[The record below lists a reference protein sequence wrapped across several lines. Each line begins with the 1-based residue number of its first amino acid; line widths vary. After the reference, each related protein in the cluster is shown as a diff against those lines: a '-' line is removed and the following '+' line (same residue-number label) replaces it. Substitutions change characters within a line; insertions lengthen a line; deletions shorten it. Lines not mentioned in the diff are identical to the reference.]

1 MKPLDSARQ
10 TLERARGLLERI
22 GRRRLRWLLVGF
34 LALASLGSG
43 LAWGTWTHVC
53 NDCPSIAQI
62 YAFQPKEATRI
73 YAADGTLLD
82 QLALERRTA
91 VPLSALPPF
100 LPQAFV
106 AIEDKRFWGHQGVD
120 WLRTFRAGVEF
131 LVEGYDVAGG
141 STITQQLAGNMFS
154 ESVNRQV
161 VSIRRKLKEMRV
173 AFALERAYTKR
184 EILQAYVN
192 QINFGDGHYGVQSAA
207 HYYFGKDARE
217 VNLAE
222 AAMLAALPKAPQTY
236 SPIHN
241 PEAALQRRN
250 LVLELMADQGM
261 LSRPAAERAK
271 AHPLA
276 LKRESAERGR
286 APYFVEWVRQELV
299 DRYGPEIYEAGYRV
313 TTTLRPEIQQ
323 VADSTLREQLRWVED
338 QPAFEGPTY
347 QETRSWAEDRMS
359 GARVPYVQGAFVAMD
374 PRNGDVLALV
384 GGRDFSDSEFNR
396 ATQARRQPGS
406 VFKPFVYTA
415 ALDTRTLTA
424 SDVIYDAPV
433 EILLPDST
441 IYSPKNFGDVFHG
454 PVTVREALYRS
465 INVVA
470 VKVGQRVGEETI
482 AQYARRMGIETP
494 VPRVPSMAIGS
505 GVVIPIEV
513 AGAYTT
519 FANMGVR
526 VEPRLIR
533 RVETAEGQLLWES
546 RPQREEVLDERTS
559 WLMLSMLR
567 DVVDRPRGTGHVVRA
582 AGLRRAVP
590 AAGKTGTT
598 NDATDAWFVGFTPE
612 IVTTTWV
619 GFDEPKRLHYNA
631 QGGRDAAPVGAAVL
645 NRYYED
651 RPAPAVWPRPEG
663 ITEREVDRTSGGLST
678 PWCPPDSLYVEYYL
692 PGTEPESPCGVHGP
706 WGGGE
711 LGEELPPDTVGAP
724 GRPAPGDTAGNAPAP
739 FPPPDDTAGVGLSPR
754 PRPSSSP
761 RR

>member
-1 MKPLDSARQ
+1 MTSLDSARR
-10 TLERARGLLERI
+10 LVERI
-22 GRRRLRWLLVGF
+22 GRRRLRWILVAF
-34 LALASLGSG
+34 LALTSLGAG

-53 NDCPSIAQI
+53 ADCPSIAQI

-73 YAADGTLLD
+73 YAADGMELE

-91 VPLSALPPF
+91 VPLSAVPAF

-106 AIEDKRFWGHQGVD
+106 AIEDKRFWRHEGVD
-120 WLRTFRAGVEF
+120 WIRTVRAGLEF
-131 LVEGYDVAGG
+131 LFQGYDVAGG

-154 ESVNRQV
+154 ESVNRRV
-161 VSIRRKLKEMRV
+161 VSVRRKLKEMRV

-184 EILQAYVN
+184 EILEAYVN

-207 HYYFGKDARE
+207 HYYFGKDARDL
-217 VNLAE
+217 NLPE
-222 AAMLAALPKAPQTY
+222 AATLAALPKAPQTY
-236 SPIHN
+236 SPVHN

-261 LSRPAAERAK
+261 LTRPAAERAK
-271 AHPLA
+271 AHPLV
-276 LKRESAERGR
+276 LRRESAETGR

-313 TTTLRPEIQQ
+313 YTTLRTELQLA
-323 VADSTLREQLRWVED
+323 ADSALQAQLRWVEE
-338 QPAFEGPTY
+338 QPAYDGPTY
-347 QETRSWAEDRMS
+347 QETRSWPEERLA
-359 GARVPYVQGAFVAMD
+359 GTQVPYVQGAFVALD

-384 GGRDFSDSEFNR
+384 GGRDFGDSEFNR

-406 VFKPFVYTA
+406 VFKPFVYAA

-470 VKVGQRVGEETI
+470 VKVGQRVGVETV
-482 AQYARRMGIETP
+482 AQYARRLGIETP

-505 GVVIPIEV
+505 GVAIPLEV
-513 AGAYTT
+513 ARAYTT
-519 FANMGVR
+519 FANLGVR
-526 VEPRLIR
+526 TEPQLIR
-533 RVETAEGQLLWES
+533 RIETADGRLLWES

-559 WLMLSMLR
+559 WLMLSLLR
-567 DVVDRPRGTGHVVRA
+567 DVVDEPLGTGRIVRA
-582 AGLRRAVP
+582 SGLRQAVP

-598 NDATDAWFVGFTPE
+598 NDATDTWFVGFTPE

-619 GFDEPKRLHYNA
+619 GFDDPRRLHLNA

-645 NRYYED
+645 RRFYRD
-651 RPAPAVWPRPEG
+651 RPAPAAWPRPEE
-663 ITEREVDRTSGGLST
+663 ITDEEVDRATGELST
-678 PWCPPDSLYVEYYL
+678 PWCPADSLYTEYYL
-692 PGTEPESPCGVHGP
+692 QGTEPGNPCTRHGP
-706 WGGGE
+706 WGDGE
-711 LGEELPPDTVGAP
+711 LRDEAPPGDTAGAP
-724 GRPAPGDTAGNAPAP
+724 GRPAPADTAADETGPLPPAP
-739 FPPPDDTAGVGLSPR
+739 GDSARTDTTGRATGR
-754 PRPSSSP
+754 
-761 RR
+761 